1 MSGDKIIHLNESNWE
16 SEVTDAGIPVL
27 VDFWA
32 EWCGPCRL
40 IAPALADLADE
51 LSGKIKIGKVNVDE
65 SRGLAE
71 KFYIRSVP
79 TLLVLK
85 KGAVQE
91 QIVGAARKEDLKAKL
106 NSYLT

>member
-1 MSGDKIIHLNESNWE
+1 MSGEVIIHLNESNWK
-16 SEVTDAGIPVL
+16 SEVTDSSIPVL

-32 EWCGPCRL
+32 EWCGPCRM
-40 IAPALADLADE
+40 IAPVLAELAGE

-65 SRGLAE
+65 NQMLAE
-71 KFYIRSVP
+71 KFHIRSIP

-91 QIVGAARKEDLKAKL
+91 QVVGAMRKDDLKAKL
-106 NSYLT
+106 DPYLQ

>member
-1 MSGDKIIHLNESNWE
+1 MSGEKIVHLNESNWE
-16 SEVTDAGIPVL
+16 SEVTDSNIPIL

-32 EWCGPCRL
+32 EWCGPCRM
-40 IAPALADLADE
+40 IAPVLSELAGE

-65 SRGLAE
+65 NQGLAE
-71 KFYIRSVP
+71 KFHIRSIP

-91 QIVGAARKEDLKAKL
+91 QLVGAMRKDDLKIKL
-106 NSYLT
+106 SSYLT